1 MTAATIWPYILVM
14 AGVTYLLRMLP
25 LTLLRRKLNNRFL
38 QSFLYYVPY
47 AVLAA
52 MTVPAIFEST
62 GSVLSAAVGFLVA
75 VLLACRGASL
85 KIVAVAACCTVF
97 AAEWLM
103 RLIG

>member
-1 MTAATIWPYILVM
+1 MKTSVWPYILVM

-25 LTLLRRKLNNRFL
+25 LTLLRRKLNSRFL

-52 MTVPAIFEST
+52 MTVPAVFEST
-62 GSVLSAAVGFLVA
+62 GNVLCAAAGFVVA

-85 KIVAVAACCTVF
+85 QKVAVAACCTVL
-97 AAEWLM
+97 AAAWLAQ
-103 RLIG
+103 LAV